1 MRLTAVIDIPDVVDD
16 EKGRKLVA
24 LYLYLLS
31 VGHNK
36 FISIET
42 KEGDIRGQDGVA
54 VGHWKI
60 DP

>member
-1 MRLTAVIDIPDVVDD
+1 MRLTVVLDVDVPDDA
-16 EKGRKLVA
+16 KGRQLIA
-24 LYLYLLS
+24 LHLYLLF

-36 FISIET
+36 FISVET
-42 KEGDIRGQDGVA
+42 KEGDIRDRTGVA